1 MGGGLYGG
9 RLGGFHVGSFS
20 SRLGLFLPG
29 GKFFFQP
36 VTLASDLGLFH
47 LYLSFSGL
55 EITYLMVLC
64 CDMRSL
70 CLPSIPPASYRVCGC
85 LAIGDSYEK
94 SYITKINN
102 LVISKPLKLR

>member
-1 MGGGLYGG
+1 
-9 RLGGFHVGSFS
+9 
-20 SRLGLFLPG
+20 
-29 GKFFFQP
+29 
-36 VTLASDLGLFH
+36 
-47 LYLSFSGL
+47 
-55 EITYLMVLC
+55 MVLC

-102 LVISKPLKLR
+102 LGMTIYLFGIAWVALLGVVPRGHELMPACQRVWPR